1 MNAKNKKTLVVTP
14 AGLNLRTDLHTGI
27 YPIRSL
33 GEFVKVFMSNSLTPA
48 NFPKLQAGL
57 EKTNEQ
63 CKQAGGNNKCDEW
76 ASNFGL
82 IFAHG

>member
-1 MNAKNKKTLVVTP
+1 MKTQSQNPLFVTP
-14 AGLNLRTDLHTGI
+14 AGLKTRTDLKAGI
-27 YPIRSL
+27 YPIRTL
-33 GEFVKVFMSNSLTPA
+33 GEFIKVFMSNSTTPA
-48 NFPKLQAGL
+48 NYPKLQAGL

-63 CKQAGGNNKCDEW
+63 CKQAGGGSKCDEW